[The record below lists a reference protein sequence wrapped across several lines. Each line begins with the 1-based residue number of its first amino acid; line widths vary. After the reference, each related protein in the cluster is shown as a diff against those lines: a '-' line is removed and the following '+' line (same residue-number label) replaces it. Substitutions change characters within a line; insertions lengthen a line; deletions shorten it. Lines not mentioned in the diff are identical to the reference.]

1 MSYDSKENL
10 PVNVQHALPELAQ
23 EVYRAAFNST
33 YQDYTQSRDRHA
45 GDESR
50 EEVSHK
56 AAWAAVKNTYV
67 KGSDRAWHIKK

>member
-1 MSYDSKENL
+1 
-10 PVNVQHALPELAQ
+10 
-23 EVYRAAFNST
+23 VYRAAFNST